1 METVKY
7 NGDNPFPRFGHTLS
21 QITKT
26 KVLLFGGATGNTGK
40 YSINSDVYLYE
51 ISLKKW
57 RKLDPSGTSPSQRAA
72 HASAYVDPGQVYI
85 YGGATGG
92 GGLSSDDLIL
102 LDLRNGE
109 EKAIWTSLPVIGV
122 TPGRRYG
129 HSLVYYKPFLLI
141 FGGNT
146 GNEPVNDV
154 WALNLEKSPLI
165 WNKVDTKSESPPVR
179 VYHSAAVCSV
189 GSAAGMMVIFGGRT
203 NDGSALADTWGFRR
217 HRDGRWDWVRAPY
230 KSVGVKPLARY
241 QHSTLFLN
249 SLLVVIGGRTN
260 NTNDLIPLEVY
271 DTQTSDWFKFGNF
284 QRFRHASWMTDQWL
298 FLFGG
303 FDQKSPNVPTDELIR
318 INLVKLF
325 QQIPAVLKIANIN
338 EVMEPSS
345 SLQEQEMMKSSFSNN
360 ILQQSMMKRISNN
373 AQNTT
378 FLKTSSSHKKSM
390 TPLKNIRLASQAI
403 VATSYGPDDE
413 DNNLLRR
420 LSIDKLQEESRKLGI
435 GFKDQSY
442 APTPVYIE
450 RLYNMFISQLLIPGE
465 FSYDIKFNL
474 KKDLVIKLCDEIE
487 KILEI
492 EPLVISLKAPLKVYG
507 NINGQLGDLMKLFE
521 HFGVPCDRHLQG
533 DIEGFTYLFLG
544 DYVDLGRYSVEVIC
558 LLFSLKLKFPDG
570 IYLLRGHH
578 EDRSINRMFGL
589 GEECAKKF
597 NEDID
602 DKDSVFFRLNRIF
615 DLMPLAAMVEDKILC
630 VHGGIGTTLKSI
642 TEIENL
648 EKPIIISPNVN
659 NAKDQIV
666 VDLLYSDPVEN
677 ESENNNK
684 PNPDRNFLY
693 NNIKKFGVE
702 RLRSFISENNL
713 NYIIRSHECCK
724 DGFERFSNNSLVTV
738 FSAMDYCGKGGNAAA
753 VLIVKKNL
761 EVIPKV
767 VYPSENNLG
776 YGANRWE
783 MLGENINDE
792 TGNFAIKFNKDEMTL
807 KKKKSVTPLRY

>member
-21 QITKT
+21 QIAKT

-57 RKLDPSGTSPSQRAA
+57 RKLDPSGTIPSQRAA

-109 EKAIWTSLPVIGV
+109 EKATWLSLPVIGV

-154 WALNLEKSPLI
+154 WALNLEKNPLI
-165 WNKVDTKSESPPVR
+165 WNKVDTKSEAPPVR

-260 NTNDLIPLEVY
+260 NTNDLIPLDVY

-325 QQIPAVLKIANIN
+325 QQIPSVLKIANIN
-338 EVMEPSS
+338 EAIEPSA

-360 ILQQSMMKRISNN
+360 ILQQC
-373 AQNTT
+373 
-378 FLKTSSSHKKSM
+378 H
-390 TPLKNIRLASQAI
+390 AI
-403 VATSYGPDDE
+403 
-413 DNNLLRR
+413 
-420 LSIDKLQEESRKLGI
+420 Q
-435 GFKDQSY
+435 
-442 APTPVYIE
+442 
-450 RLYNMFISQLLIPGE
+450 
-465 FSYDIKFNL
+465 
-474 KKDLVIKLCDEIE
+474 
-487 KILEI
+487 
-492 EPLVISLKAPLKVYG
+492 
-507 NINGQLGDLMKLFE
+507 
-521 HFGVPCDRHLQG
+521 HL
-533 DIEGFTYLFLG
+533 
-544 DYVDLGRYSVEVIC
+544 
-558 LLFSLKLKFPDG
+558 
-570 IYLLRGHH
+570 
-578 EDRSINRMFGL
+578 
-589 GEECAKKF
+589 
-597 NEDID
+597 
-602 DKDSVFFRLNRIF
+602 
-615 DLMPLAAMVEDKILC
+615 
-630 VHGGIGTTLKSI
+630 
-642 TEIENL
+642 
-648 EKPIIISPNVN
+648 
-659 NAKDQIV
+659 
-666 VDLLYSDPVEN
+666 
-677 ESENNNK
+677 
-684 PNPDRNFLY
+684 
-693 NNIKKFGVE
+693 
-702 RLRSFISENNL
+702 
-713 NYIIRSHECCK
+713 
-724 DGFERFSNNSLVTV
+724 
-738 FSAMDYCGKGGNAAA
+738 
-753 VLIVKKNL
+753 
-761 EVIPKV
+761 
-767 VYPSENNLG
+767 
-776 YGANRWE
+776 
-783 MLGENINDE
+783 
-792 TGNFAIKFNKDEMTL
+792 
-807 KKKKSVTPLRY
+807 